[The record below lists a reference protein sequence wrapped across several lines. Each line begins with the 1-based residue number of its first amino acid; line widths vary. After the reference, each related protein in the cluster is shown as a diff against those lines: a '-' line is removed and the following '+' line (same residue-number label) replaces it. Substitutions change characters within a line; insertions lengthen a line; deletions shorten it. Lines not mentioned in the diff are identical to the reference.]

1 MGFYS
6 ASTLT
11 ADARRHGVEVL
22 RPDLHASGATEILER
37 TGPSDPWLD
46 SCLHDPQP
54 PAARFDRSLPDESGA
69 HRRDGGFAVRLGLG
83 GVRGIGQQ
91 LAERIVAERE
101 ANGRY
106 RDLGDL
112 VRRTDATAAQLESLA
127 TAGAFDCLGLQR
139 REAIWLAGAAAED
152 RARYLPGTVV
162 AVQPPLFADQ
172 SSYERLSADLWSTG
186 VSTDDHPLA
195 HFRPRLRER
204 GVLTSAELQE
214 HEVGRRIEVAGLV
227 THRQRPATA
236 AGITFLNLEDET
248 GLVNVVCSAG
258 VWGRYRRVARDSPAL
273 IIRGILERSEEGVV
287 NVLADAFEDL
297 RTGFAHRSR
306 DFR

>member
-1 MGFYS
+1 
-6 ASTLT
+6 
-11 ADARRHGVEVL
+11 VL

-37 TGPSDPWLD
+37 TGPSGPWLD
-46 SCLHDPQP
+46 ACLHDPQP
-54 PAARFDRSLPDESGA
+54 PAARFDRSLPDESRA
-69 HRRDGGFAVRLGLG
+69 HRRDGGFAVRLGLS

-101 ANGRY
+101 TNGLY

-172 SSYERLSADLWSTG
+172 SSYEQLSADLWSTG

-195 HFRPRLRER
+195 HFRAGLRER
-204 GVLTSAELQE
+204 GVLTAAELQD

-236 AGITFLNLEDET
+236 AGITFINLEDET

-273 IIRGILERSEEGVV
+273 VIRGILERSAEGVV

-297 RTGFAHRSR
+297 RTGFAHWSR